1 MKGVSGEGCKGG
13 KWAQK
18 LGEVYVCLSVCLSWV
33 GVVRLIAHGISNK
46 RMGD

>member
-1 MKGVSGEGCKGG
+1 MKDVRGG
-13 KWAQK
+13 GRHKK
-18 LGEVYVCLSVCLSWV
+18 LGEVCVCVSVCLSWV